1 MDNLNDISLKQ
12 LQYFAAVAEYGS
24 FRQAAFRLGITQ
36 PTLSNQIA
44 IMEKALKIQMF
55 ERTRKG
61 INVTPQG
68 RELLLSARRVLEE
81 AQGFISQSA
90 ILSGGGIG
98 TFRLGVTPTLGP
110 YLLPHILTPI
120 HNKYSDLKLY
130 VRENA
135 PSELETGLI
144 NGQHDLILTTL
155 PIMSSE
161 LVVAPLFR
169 EPIKLALARD
179 HRLADRLTINREDL
193 LGEPVLTISEHHL
206 FHRQITELCERV
218 GAHVLRDYEGTSL
231 DTLRQMVVMG
241 MGVAFLPALYA
252 KSEIRNEEELR
263 VADVDGIH
271 VVRNHALVW
280 RNTSPASS
288 FYRQLSEEIKSI
300 IETNLSSDILP
311 ASLKTNRKKT
321 ITSNHLNGRKF

>member
-1 MDNLNDISLKQ
+1 MDTLNDISLKQ

-44 IMEKALKIQMF
+44 IMEKALKVHLF

-263 VADVDGIH
+263 VADVDGIN

-288 FYRQLSEEIKSI
+288 FYRQLSEEIKSM
-300 IETNLSSDILP
+300 IETNLASDILP
-311 ASLKTNRKKT
+311 ANLKTTQATTNTARYQA
-321 ITSNHLNGRKF
+321 S

>member
-44 IMEKALKIQMF
+44 IMEKALKIHLF

-61 INVTPQG
+61 INITPQG

-179 HRLADRLTINREDL
+179 HRLASRLTINREDL

-206 FHRQITELCERV
+206 FHRQITELCEQV

-263 VADVDGIH
+263 VADVAGIN

-288 FYRQLSEEIKSI
+288 FYRQLSEEIKSM
-300 IETNLSSDILP
+300 IETNLASDILP
-311 ASLKTNRKKT
+311 ASRKTNHRKT
-321 ITSNHLNGRKF
+321 TTSNH

>member
-1 MDNLNDISLKQ
+1 MDHLNDISLKQ

-44 IMEKALKIQMF
+44 IMEKALKIHLF

-206 FHRQITELCERV
+206 FHRQITELCEQV

-263 VADVDGIH
+263 VADVAGIN

-288 FYRQLSEEIKSI
+288 FYRQLSEEIKSM
-300 IETNLSSDILP
+300 IETNLASDILL
-311 ASLKTNRKKT
+311 ASRKPNRRKT
-321 ITSNHLNGRKF
+321 ITSNH

>member
-44 IMEKALKIQMF
+44 IMEKALKIQLF

-179 HRLADRLTINREDL
+179 HRLADRLAINREDL

-218 GAHVLRDYEGTSL
+218 GAHALRDYEGTSL

-263 VADVDGIH
+263 VADVDGIN

-288 FYRQLSEEIKSI
+288 FYRQLSEEIKSM
-300 IETNLSSDILP
+300 IETNLASDILP
-311 ASLKTNRKKT
+311 ANRKTNHRNT
-321 ITSNHLNGRKF
+321 ITSNH